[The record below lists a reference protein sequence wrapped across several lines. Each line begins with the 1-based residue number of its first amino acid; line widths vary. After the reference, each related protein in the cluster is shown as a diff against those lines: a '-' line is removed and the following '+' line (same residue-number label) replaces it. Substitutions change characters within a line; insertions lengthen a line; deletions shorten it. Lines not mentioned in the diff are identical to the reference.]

1 MGSETKGTGDQE
13 TPSWKEPG
21 LSDPVHW
28 TKQKKKH
35 LVRERERE
43 RERERGGIQSFLVL
57 YF

>member
-43 RERERGGIQSFLVL
+43 RGGIQSFLVL

>member
-13 TPSWKEPG
+13 TPSCKERC

-43 RERERGGIQSFLVL
+43 REVGSKAFLFFTFR
-57 YF
+57 Y